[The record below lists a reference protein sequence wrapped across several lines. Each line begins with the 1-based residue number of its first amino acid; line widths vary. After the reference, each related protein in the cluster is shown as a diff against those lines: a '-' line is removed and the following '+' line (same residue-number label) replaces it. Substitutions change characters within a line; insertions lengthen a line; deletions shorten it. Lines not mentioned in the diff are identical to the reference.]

1 MSDRVS
7 DLADLTLAAAADGI
21 RQRKFSS
28 WEITQAC
35 LARIGAWQ
43 KHTNAFLAVDQGGAL
58 KAAARADALTVRGAA
73 SGVLHGV
80 PLAHKDIFARANTLV
95 SIGSKIPDR
104 PAIETATVLSRLDA
118 AGAIELGALNL
129 VEFAAGATGHNAYF
143 GDCRNPWNNE
153 RIPGGSSS
161 GSAAAVAA
169 RMAMGA
175 LGTDTAGSIRV
186 PAHFCGVVGLRPT
199 YGRVSRHGVFP
210 RAWSLDTVGPL
221 ARTAEDA
228 ALLLQ
233 AIAGEDPFDS
243 AAEAVAV
250 PNFRAELNRPLA
262 GMRLGVPK
270 NGYYSEIDPGIA
282 ALLEASRAVLAK
294 LGAVL
299 VEVETP
305 DPAPLT
311 ALAVAIGRAEGA
323 AIHGA
328 WLASRPGDY
337 SPGIREA
344 MEVGLFVPAPR
355 YIDALRQR
363 GLLLKRWLD
372 EVFDKVE
379 VLHTPAFG
387 LPTPTLAECAAD
399 ASSPKASDAYGR
411 FTWPFAFLGL
421 PAIVAPVGFQQDG
434 MPAGMQLVGRPFAE
448 SLLLNAAHLY
458 QRETGWHQKAPVLPK

>member
-1 MSDRVS
+1 V
-7 DLADLTLAAAADGI
+7 LA
-21 RQRKFSS
+21 
-28 WEITQAC
+28 
-35 LARIGAWQ
+35 
-43 KHTNAFLAVDQGGAL
+43 
-58 KAAARADALTVRGAA
+58 
-73 SGVLHGV
+73 
-80 PLAHKDIFARANTLV
+80 
-95 SIGSKIPDR
+95 
-104 PAIETATVLSRLDA
+104 RLDA
-118 AGAIELGALNL
+118 AGAIELGALNM
-129 VEFAAGATGHNAYF
+129 VEFAAGATGHNAHF
-143 GDCRNPWNNE
+143 GDCRNPWDVA

-175 LGTDTAGSIRV
+175 LGTDTGGSIRL
-186 PAHFCGVVGLRPT
+186 PAHLCGIVGLRPT

-210 RAWSLDTVGPL
+210 RAWTLDAVGPMT
-221 ARTAEDA
+221 RTAEDA
-228 ALLLQ
+228 ALMLQ

-243 AAEAVAV
+243 AAEAVSV
-250 PNFRAELNRPLA
+250 PNYRADLNRPLA
-262 GMRLGVPK
+262 GIRIGVPK
-270 NGYYSEIDPGIA
+270 GAYYTEIDPGIA
-282 ALLEASRAVLAK
+282 ALLEASRAVLTK

-305 DPAPLT
+305 DPSPLT
-311 ALAVAIGRAEGA
+311 SLAVLIGRAEGA

-328 WLASRPGDY
+328 WLAARPGDY

-355 YIDALRQR
+355 YINALRQR

-379 VLHTPAFG
+379 VLHVPVYGQPTPA
-387 LPTPTLAECAAD
+387 LADAAAD
-399 ASSPKASDAYGR
+399 MSSPKASDAYGR

-421 PAIVAPVGFQQDG
+421 PSLVAPVGFQQDG

-458 QRETGWHQKAPVLPK
+458 QRETGWHQKAPALPK